1 MILTAYILTALL
13 IASVTFGIVGYGIN
27 NNIAAASLITQQQ
40 SSIMNEQHSTNSG
53 NSATLQSQDSSQST
67 STSDSVIISE
77 STNSGGTSSSSS
89 RIVTG
94 TGNNSNFQIDKQSSG
109 KIASSTLNLTTGEV
123 EAVLFGNWSLNTT
136 SGFVTN
142 FTYKLSNGTGSIEY
156 RMSGLNANSVNQIND
171 NLVLA
176 GTIDV
181 ISNNRTVL
189 QDTPVTIMI
198 QNGILV
204 VGFENATETTNLFGA
219 VPIIGFKQ

>member
-1 MILTAYILTALL
+1 MVLTAYILAALL
-13 IASVTFGIVGYGIN
+13 IATVTFVIVGHGIN
-27 NNIAAASLITQQQ
+27 NNIATASMVKQQQ
-40 SSIMNEQHSTNSG
+40 SSIMSEQHSSNSG
-53 NSATLQSQDSSQST
+53 NSATLQSQDSLQSS

-77 STNSGGTSSSSS
+77 SNNSGGTSSSSS
-89 RIVTG
+89 RIVTS
-94 TGNNSNFQIDKQSSG
+94 TGNNTNLQIDGQSSG
-109 KIASSTLNLTTGEV
+109 KIASSRLNLTTGEV
-123 EAVLFGNWSLNTT
+123 EAVLFGDWSLNST

-142 FTYKLSNGTGSIEY
+142 FTYKPSNGTGSTEY

-189 QDTPVTIMI
+189 QDAPVTIMI

-204 VGFENATETTNLFGA
+204 VGFENATDATNLFGA
-219 VPIIGFKQ
+219 VPILGFKQ

>member
-53 NSATLQSQDSSQST
+53 NSATLQSQDSSQSS

-89 RIVTG
+89 RIVTS
-94 TGNNSNFQIDKQSSG
+94 TGNNSNFQIDRQSSG
-109 KIASSTLNLTTGEV
+109 KIASSRLNLTTGEV